1 MPVIKGTR
9 SMLDGSRRPR
19 AGASARGNTY
29 ARVVG
34 GRRSDG
40 VTISHP
46 HARLLAY
53 FWEEPDRPDFAVT
66 VLARTGAIRP
76 DTEDQLVR
84 DLAAL
89 ETAAQQ
95 SSDPGETISERQVG
109 ALLDYVRRHGLRDEV
124 VGWWEQRDDGE
135 FWMQTVEFAR
145 ARRAEIG
152 EAPRTERRASTYAPR
167 TPQPAKGLP
176 TGQTPPSI
184 YEQLGG
190 APAIRAAVDLF
201 YRKVLDDQ
209 RLVPY
214 FKDINL
220 ARLKAHQRAMLT
232 AVTGGDQDEYADMD
246 EAMDR
251 LRVAHERLR
260 ITRGDFNAVA
270 THLVSTLVELG
281 VDPPLVEQLT
291 PTILRLRETIVT
303 VPDVRPLKRDEQEKT
318 MALGDGAPQ
327 ATVYDRIGGADAV
340 RAAVDLFYKKVLA
353 DERVNHHFEGV
364 NLARLKAHQR
374 AMITAVAGGPNTYSG
389 ASMRDAHK
397 HLAITNGEFDTVV
410 GHLVTTLQ
418 ELGVPQEEIDRLAP
432 PVLGLREDI
441 VT

>member
-1 MPVIKGTR
+1 
-9 SMLDGSRRPR
+9 MLEGSRRRR
-19 AGASARGNTY
+19 AGTYARGNTY
-29 ARVVG
+29 APVA
-34 GRRSDG
+34 GRRHDG
-40 VTISHP
+40 STISHA

-66 VLARTGAIRP
+66 VLARTGAIRR
-76 DTEDQLVR
+76 DTEAQLVR

-89 ETAAQQ
+89 EIAAEQ

-109 ALLDYVRRHGLRDEV
+109 ALLDYVRRHGLRGEV
-124 VGWWEQRDDGE
+124 AGWWEQDDDGE
-135 FWMQTVEFAR
+135 FWTQTVAFAR

-152 EAPRTERRASTYAPR
+152 EAPRTERRPGTRAPIA
-167 TPQPAKGLP
+167 PEPANRR
-176 TGQTPPSI
+176 QSREAPPSI

-190 APAIRAAVDLF
+190 AAAIRAAVDLF

-209 RLVPY
+209 RLTPY
-214 FKDINL
+214 FKDTNV

-232 AVTGGDQDEYADMD
+232 AVTGGEQDEYADMD
-246 EAMDR
+246 HAMDR
-251 LRVAHERLR
+251 LRTAHERLR

-291 PTILRLRETIVT
+291 PTILGLRDVIVT
-303 VPDVRPLKRDEQEKT
+303 VADVRPFQREEQEKK

-327 ATVYDRIGGADAV
+327 TTVYERIGGGDAI
-340 RAAVDLFYKKVLA
+340 RAAVDLFYRKVLA
-353 DERVNHHFEGV
+353 DERVNHHFERV
-364 NLARLKAHQR
+364 NLPRLKAHQR

-389 ASMRDAHK
+389 ASMRDAHD
-397 HLAITNGEFDTVV
+397 HLEITNGEFDVVV
-410 GHLVTTLQ
+410 GHLVETLQ

-432 PVLGLREDI
+432 PVLELRGDI

>member
-1 MPVIKGTR
+1 
-9 SMLDGSRRPR
+9 MLEGSRGRR
-19 AGASARGNTY
+19 VGGHARGNTY
-29 ARVVG
+29 APVA
-34 GRRSDG
+34 GRRRPAG
-40 VTISHP
+40 VTISHS

-66 VLARTGAIRP
+66 VLARTGAIRR

-89 ETAAQQ
+89 ETAAEQ
-95 SSDPGETISERQVG
+95 SSDPGETISERQVS
-109 ALLDYVRRHGLRDEV
+109 ALLDYVRRHGIRGEV
-124 VGWWEQRDDGE
+124 VGWWDQADDGE
-135 FWMQTVEFAR
+135 FGTHTVAFAR

-152 EAPRTERRASTYAPR
+152 EAPRTGRRPSTR
-167 TPQPAKGLP
+167 TPHAPEPAHGRP
-176 TGQTPPSI
+176 SGHASPSI

-190 APAIRAAVDLF
+190 AAAIRAAVDLF

-209 RLVPY
+209 RLAPY
-214 FKDINL
+214 FRDTNI

-232 AVTGGDQDEYADMD
+232 AVTGGEQDEYADMD
-246 EAMDR
+246 GAMDR

-270 THLVSTLVELG
+270 THLVTTLIELG

-291 PTILRLRETIVT
+291 PTILGLRETIVT
-303 VPDVRPLKRDEQEKT
+303 VADVRPLQRKEQEKI

-327 ATVYDRIGGADAV
+327 TTVYDRIGGADAI
-340 RAAVDLFYKKVLA
+340 RAAVDLFYRKVLA

-389 ASMRDAHK
+389 ASMRDAHN
-397 HLAITNGEFDTVV
+397 HLEITNGEFDVVV
-410 GHLVTTLQ
+410 GHLVGTLQ

-432 PVLGLREDI
+432 PILELRDDI
-441 VT
+441 TA